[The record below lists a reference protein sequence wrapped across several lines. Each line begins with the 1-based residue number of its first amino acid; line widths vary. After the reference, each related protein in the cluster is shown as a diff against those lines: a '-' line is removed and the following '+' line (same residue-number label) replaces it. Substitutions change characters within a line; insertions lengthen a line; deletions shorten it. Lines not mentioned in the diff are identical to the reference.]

1 MQTIDDKTIYAE
13 YEVLASRELAQHKY
27 CKQVY
32 SHLETKL
39 VCSLCVHFSFLE
51 IPVMVK
57 RKHTHC
63 QFWGFICQDII
74 VSSLFQALKWFK
86 YNLTRNAKQDILN
99 SVIIYLEKN

>member
-57 RKHTHC
+57 RN
-63 QFWGFICQDII
+63 CQDII
-74 VSSLFQALKWFK
+74 MSSLFQALK
-86 YNLTRNAKQDILN
+86 
-99 SVIIYLEKN
+99 